1 MRTRAGW
8 AYRNSRCSFGS
19 FFARGLTGQA
29 NKWRPPVTEAWP
41 GCRTEK
47 NRKAGTEFGAKQ
59 ERTALLLCQAQEV
72 TAGKRLRDCAPLGE
86 GTESVFFR
94 LGPQIRSRVEASWHS
109 SSELVLGDRRTGSGG
124 PPLCCGFSS
133 AEELKHT
140 IMYIP

>member
-1 MRTRAGW
+1 MGIQEFSVLFRQLLRKGI
-8 AYRNSRCSFGS
+8 N
-19 FFARGLTGQA
+19 
-29 NKWRPPVTEAWP
+29 WP
-41 GCRTEK
+41 GQQMETSCHRSLAWVLNGK
-47 NRKAGTEFGAKQ
+47 KQ
-59 ERTALLLCQAQEV
+59 KGRDRIWGE
-72 TAGKRLRDCAPLGE
+72 AGKNSFIALPGTGGHSRQTPQRLCPLGE